1 MTRGRGE
8 MEILFGGAIV
18 AKRKPS
24 LSDERLADIWNVRGL
39 DYAEGELADFDKL
52 ISSAVSRCLAD
63 DEDDRAELADLV
75 SLVLGERV
83 SVMMLDAYASE
94 ARRGQRI
101 PASRFLALIAV
112 TRRFDILDAVLREV
126 GGKALDRSDARVY
139 RLGRRYLDSLQASR
153 RLREAATEIFE
164 ESA

>member
-1 MTRGRGE
+1 M
-8 MEILFGGAIV
+8 
-18 AKRKPS
+18 AKRKPT
-24 LSDERLADIWNVRGL
+24 LSDERLADIWNVRGI
-39 DYAEGELADFDKL
+39 DYAEGELAGFDKL

-63 DEDDRAELADLV
+63 DEDNRAELADLV

-112 TRRFDILDAVLREV
+112 TRRFDILDAVLREI
-126 GGKALDRSDARVY
+126 GGKALDRSDAQVY
-139 RLGRRYLDSLQASR
+139 RLGRRYLDSLHASR
-153 RLREAATEIFE
+153 RLRETEAEIFDAA
-164 ESA
+164 S